1 MGKKIAFILLG
12 IIGILLIVAF
22 AGWQIIKVSPQY
34 SVYQIYQATSQH
46 DYEKFKKYV
55 DVEGISNNV
64 IDKALASATEET
76 KNNASNDPFYQ
87 LGKTFAMG
95 LITAMKPRLKEEIV
109 SGIQKA
115 VEQGN
120 FKTEYQPKNVTNFFS
135 LIDVKKNG

>member
-64 IDKALASATEET
+64 VDKALAAATEAT
-76 KNNASNDPFYQ
+76 KQDISNNDPFYQ
-87 LGKTFAMG
+87 LGYNLG
-95 LITAMKPRLKEEIV
+95 LSLVTSMKPRLKEEMV
-109 SGIQKA
+109 SGIKRA
-115 VEQGN
+115 VEEGS
-120 FKTEYQPKNVTNFFS
+120 FKKDYKPKNILDYFSVVT
-135 LIDVKKNG
+135 VK